1 MSTDY
6 STTMYRICQTI
17 NNHHKN
23 LPHIDPTEAIN
34 NLHEDPSFKNT
45 IRQALINTS
54 PEIKHAYQVHDNYA
68 PVQNTPLAVLS
79 PAHGEDTR
87 NSIELVE
94 TLEAIIRE
102 AFLDEAWA
110 HGLDIW
116 D

>member
-23 LPHIDPTEAIN
+23 LPHIEPTEAIN

-45 IRQALINTS
+45 IRQALINTN
-54 PEIKHAYQVHDNYA
+54 PKIKHAYQVDENYT
-68 PVQNTPLAVLS
+68 PMRNTPLAVLS
-79 PAHGEDTR
+79 PTHDEDTR
-87 NSIELVE
+87 TNIEMVE
-94 TLEAIIRE
+94 TIEAIIRE

-110 HGLDIW
+110 HGLDI
-116 D
+116 